1 MGMPVTS
8 ARYWTVDDVWAL
20 PDDPQHRYEA
30 VDGELLVS
38 PSPRPIH
45 QRAVRELLA
54 ALDAYARHA
63 GIGEALAAPSD
74 VVIPPGHLV
83 QPDVYVIRPLGADEL
98 RAVDA
103 RTLPLPFLAVEVLSP
118 GSTRA
123 DRVIKRRLYQR
134 SGIECWIVDLDARL
148 VECWTPDAS
157 RPDVCAEWLE
167 WRAAGALAPLLVDVG
182 ALMQRVCDGTA

>member
-123 DRVIKRRLYQR
+123 DRVITRRLYQR

-148 VECWTPDAS
+148 VEWWQADAD
-157 RPDVCAEWLE
+157 RPEIVTGVLVWHPS
-167 WRAAGALAPLLVDVG
+167 GASAPLRVDVAG
-182 ALMQRVCDGTA
+182 LMAAVHGDS